1 MAMTDTNNHAP
12 HMVWKEQGN
21 KPREYFFGVDWEIT
35 AFCMDDLK
43 GSPTKLEA
51 VEAYKDRKANKY
63 MELME
68 SIWTDT

>member
-1 MAMTDTNNHAP
+1 MTDTNNLTP
-12 HMVWKEQGN
+12 HMVWKEQGS
-21 KPREYFFGVDWEIT
+21 KPREYFFGTDWEIT

-43 GSPTKLEA
+43 GSPTREEA
-51 VEAYKDRKANKY
+51 IQSYKGRKANKY